1 MWKHGGILPISSST
15 SSREVDAPI
24 KWAHDA
30 ANGAVRYI
38 HDGEVVT
45 KACSCVCPACHLPLT
60 PVMAGKPDARP
71 TAHFRHPAGAQK
83 DTCTAA
89 AASLAATKYLFELGY
104 IDLPSRRVS
113 GSTQG
118 FSGEHYTVWM
128 ESPAERRSIKQLNL
142 VDRTTA
148 QLTLDDGRTLLVDLT
163 GNAPTDD
170 SPSGQALVT
179 VALSSPELS
188 SLSIEELR
196 AKLRILPEIHWC
208 RHWEDSARR
217 IEAVSQARTKASE
230 ALDGWGAED
239 EADFLAH
246 VPGDLDEAVRQQLR
260 RETLLH
266 RESKAILA
274 RSKSILV
281 PALHASVTRHP
292 PEELQRYEFSE
303 AGVTY
308 TWVTSPTKL
317 ELSAVLLERK
327 LGLIVPDVVATLDSS
342 LRTGSGMRYASV
354 SADGYVEDEEEA
366 ERIPHSWP
374 RLLLV
379 EITVT
384 HGIDALKLRRIQA
397 LNEPVLEIDLSGLAG
412 RISTKTLEDLLINQS
427 LGKRWVHHPL
437 VESRTR
443 WLNGLLDVHPV
454 VIDHVEQRKALR
466 RSMWLE
472 RPSSYWVEMYRQ
484 AVMGF
489 HRKNAMI
496 RKERRRATLDKPAP
510 NELNQYSEEWSEI
523 LDMAEALEAH
533 GLAGAA
539 DREMLSEPGLVLRL
553 LSLEFNTGI
562 GYEVDSGYRVLDAIM
577 QASERNRRWDVLY
590 AMAVKAYELDRHF
603 SVAQRKKYEDW
614 RQRTLLGVKQGNPN
628 YLRSRKYDQVLSE
641 VFPKLKMRIVGGY
654 GLADGAG

>member
-15 SSREVDAPI
+15 SSKEVDAPI

-38 HDGEVVT
+38 HDNEVVT
-45 KACSCVCPACHLPLT
+45 KTCSCVCPACNLPLT

-83 DTCTAA
+83 DTCTTAA
-89 AASLAATKYLFELGY
+89 ARLAATQYLFELGY
-104 IDLPSRRVS
+104 IDLPSRRIS

-118 FSGEHYTVWM
+118 FSGEHYTVWI
-128 ESPAERRSIKQLNL
+128 ESPAERRSINQLKL

-163 GNAPTDD
+163 GNAPSDD

-196 AKLRILPEIHWC
+196 TRLRIFPAIHWC
-208 RHWEDSARR
+208 RHWEDTARR
-217 IEAVSQARTKASE
+217 IEAESQARTEASE
-230 ALDGWGAED
+230 ALDGWSAED
-239 EADFLAH
+239 EADFLAQA
-246 VPGDLDEAVRQQLR
+246 PGDLDEAVGQQLR
-260 RETLLH
+260 RETVLH

-274 RSKSILV
+274 KHKSILV
-281 PALHASVTRHP
+281 PALDVSVTRHP

-303 AGVTY
+303 AEVTY
-308 TWVTSPTKL
+308 TWFTSPTKL

-327 LGLIVPDVVATLDSS
+327 LGLIVPDVVATLDPSK
-342 LRTGSGMRYASV
+342 LAGRGVRYASV
-354 SADGYVEDEEEA
+354 SADGYVEEEEDM
-366 ERIPHSWP
+366 ECVPHQWP
-374 RLLLV
+374 KSLLV

-384 HGIDALKLRRIQA
+384 HGIDAKKLRRIQA
-397 LNEPVLEIDLSGLAG
+397 LNEPVLEIDLSRLSG
-412 RISTKTLEDLLINQS
+412 RVSTETLEDLLINQDQ
-427 LGKRWVHHPL
+427 GKRWVHHPL

-443 WLNGLLDVHPV
+443 WLNGLLDAHPV
-454 VIDHVEQRKALR
+454 VMDYIERRKALR
-466 RSMWLE
+466 RPMWLE
-472 RPSSYWVEMYRQ
+472 RPSSYWVEPYRQ

-489 HRKNAMI
+489 HRKNVAI
-496 RKERRRATLDKPAP
+496 RKERRQATLDKPAP
-510 NELNQYSEEWSEI
+510 RELDQYSEEWSEI

-553 LSLEFNTGI
+553 LSLELNTGI
-562 GYEVDSGYRVLDAIM
+562 GYDVDSGYRVLDAIM
-577 QASERNRRWDVLY
+577 QAAERNRYWDVLY
-590 AMAVKAYELDRHF
+590 ATAVKAYELDRHF
-603 SVAQRKKYEDW
+603 SDAQRKKYEDW
-614 RQRTLLGVKQGNPN
+614 RLRILLGVREGNPN
-628 YLRSRKYDQVLSE
+628 YLRPRKYDHVLSE
-641 VFPKLKMRIVGGY
+641 VFPELKIRLAGGY
-654 GLADGAG
+654 GLADGTG